1 MPSTQSIASITCL
14 PHSPSPTSHSIHT
27 VHHHITFLPHS
38 PSPASHSFHTVH
50 HYHHMPCT
58 HTKYQVPSIQSLPPK
73 PSSVTCI
80 IQWEC
85 MPLQDI
91 LQGTV
96 LGGTRAC
103 AQVQRTQPILQ
114 YKQNWSNNSM
124 FFKNKTV
131 MPNKDLLRIL
141 VCWQEETANYTLSFT
156 HTLHVFL
163 FLCVLFMT
171 FC

>member
-1 MPSTQSIASITCL
+1 MPSTQSTTNIAFHPHSPSPHHMPSTQSITITTCL
-14 PHSPSPTSHSIHT
+14 AHT
-27 VHHHITFLPHS
+27 VHH
-38 PSPASHSFHTVH
+38 
-50 HYHHMPCT
+50 
-58 HTKYQVPSIQSLPPK
+58 KYQVPSIQPLPPK

-131 MPNKDLLRIL
+131 MPNIDLLRIL
-141 VCWQEETANYTLSFT
+141 VCWQEETANYTLNFT